1 MFPIIL
7 HSISV
12 TVTCS
17 FCFILFLHESLLR
30 YSINDVQDQKTVVW
44 IGTPGIG
51 KSSVTNYMLLHYLPH
66 MGDADWPREIL
77 LRVSD
82 MLVVFRMETAWNGS
96 RRVNVEVR
104 ECADLNELNK
114 HCKTFMR
121 FKYNSVS
128 ERPLLLLDLKEKESD
143 PDAIFVNLFSSQSSR
158 DANNAFKTYDK
169 GGGLSWILAQP
180 WSRTQ
185 VLDSTRLWYRLNE
198 GGLPFLSGGALS
210 EAAAVY
216 MMDGRF
222 EYCGGRLRFLIK
234 HPEAYAKYC
243 DGIKSFSLT
252 PFEDIR
258 KTSVF
263 NLPSDVKFFL
273 SFFLRDGVTNPA
285 YCVNIIVDGKEVS
298 NFEYRPLSPRL
309 GRLLVQHIKNEDMY
323 RSLNEYVPYHVL
335 AECIVNDYYLR
346 DANSRTPDKFKVYSD
361 PGERYLS
368 EACLVPHAVP
378 VYSERIIYRS
388 DGDVVGS
395 AIDNLRDKVL
405 YIPESPRAKLFDS
418 FGVDKKNK
426 LLHLF
431 QTTTSDLLSHS
442 FKVSVLEKALSG
454 FGVLNSGLHDDYNV
468 MLYCF
473 IGMGIAS
480 KGCHFIMH
488 SNAVCEDETRVTL
501 EGWKSQQ
508 KKMKKSAKMF
518 NPNRLSTI
526 IVKTKFKF
534 WIDSDEHVNL
544 SSP

>member
-1 MFPIIL
+1 M
-7 HSISV
+7 
-12 TVTCS
+12 
-17 FCFILFLHESLLR
+17 HESLLGN
-30 YSINDVQDQKTVVW
+30 SINDVEDQKKVVW
-44 IGTPGIG
+44 VGTPGIG
-51 KSSVTNYMLLHYLPH
+51 KSSAMNYMLLHYLPH
-66 MGDADWPREIL
+66 MGEEGWPREIL

-96 RRVNVEVR
+96 RRVNAEIR
-104 ECADLNELNK
+104 ECTDLDELSK
-114 HCKTFMR
+114 QCKTFMR

-143 PDAIFVNLFSSQSSR
+143 PDAIFVNVFSSQSSR

-169 GGGLSWILAQP
+169 DGGLSWILAQP

-185 VLDSTRLWYRLNE
+185 VLDITRLWYRLNE
-198 GGLPFLSGGALS
+198 GGLSFLSGGALT
-210 EAAAVY
+210 EAAAVN

-222 EYCGGRLRFLIK
+222 EYCGGRLRYLLK
-234 HPEAYAKYC
+234 PANKYTAYCK
-243 DGIKSFSLT
+243 DLMSFSVK
-252 PFEDIR
+252 PFEDIE

-263 NLPSDVKFFL
+263 NLPSGLKFFL
-273 SFFLRDGVTNPA
+273 SFFLHDGVTNPT
-285 YCVNIIVDGKEVS
+285 YCAEFIVDGKDVS

-361 PGERYLS
+361 PGKRYLS
-368 EACLVPHAVP
+368 EACLVRHAVP

-388 DGDVVGS
+388 DGDVVGT
-395 AIDNLRDKVL
+395 AIDNLREKVL

-418 FGVDKKNK
+418 FGVDKENK

-480 KGCHFIMH
+480 IGCHFIMH
-488 SNAVCEDETRVTL
+488 SDAVCGDETRVTL

-508 KKMKKSAKMF
+508 QKMKKKSAIMF